1 MFKKSLLVYSFIF
14 LFLSCASK
22 KQSII
27 ENDWYAFT
35 KTSSERQT
43 PSKVYEFID
52 GMKRVY
58 GDPNFNSASY
68 TVKHTVGMIRMYGDN
83 IGYLMTHK
91 SYKNFELS
99 LEFRWNMEGNNNQG
113 KNKKNSGVMYN
124 IPVDS
129 PDNIWPKGVQFQI
142 KDDST
147 GDFIFLDSISAKV
160 NGKLVEAGRS
170 VNSFKFIDNENPYG
184 EWNTIL
190 IRSFNGKLLQY
201 LNGKLVNECVEVSSR
216 EGKISLNYE
225 GSPIDFRNIQITT
238 IRKE

>member
-1 MFKKSLLVYSFIF
+1 MIMFKKSLLVYSFIF
-14 LFLSCASK
+14 LFFSCASK
-22 KQSII
+22 KQSIT

-35 KTSSERQT
+35 KTSTERQT
-43 PSKVYEFID
+43 PSKVYVFKD
-52 GMKRVY
+52 GMV
-58 GDPNFNSASY
+58 
-68 TVKHTVGMIRMYGDN
+68 RMYGNN

-99 LEFRWNMEGNNNQG
+99 LEFRWNMEGSNNQG

-147 GDFIFLDSISAKV
+147 GDFIFLDDISAKV
-160 NGKLVEAGRS
+160 NGILVEGGRS
-170 VNSFKFIDNENPYG
+170 VNSFKFIANENPYG
-184 EWNTIL
+184 DWNTIL
-190 IRSFNGKLLQY
+190 IRSFNGKITQY

-225 GSPIDFRNIQITT
+225 GAPMILETF
-238 IRKE
+238 K